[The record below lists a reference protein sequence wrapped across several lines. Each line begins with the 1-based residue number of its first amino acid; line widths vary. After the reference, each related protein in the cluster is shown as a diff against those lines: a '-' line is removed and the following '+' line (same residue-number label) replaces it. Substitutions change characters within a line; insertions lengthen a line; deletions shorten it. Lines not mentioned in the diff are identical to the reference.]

1 MTNRD
6 DAVSTGIEPLFA
18 RHTRLWMRM
27 WTGTQA
33 TALLVAA
40 YVAVHRVGGLTAF
53 RALGVWPS
61 LLALTALAI
70 GWHLL
75 GVFAYRQL
83 LRRSWVVL
91 CYVGLAWIQIVWIAI
106 LMRPFGL
113 LVIGAVLQA
122 FIFLPFRIAA
132 AVLGALVISTAIGTA
147 AEQHYRMVGEAI
159 TGVVATLA
167 TGAMAGT
174 VILYIHRANR
184 DAAIRTQLLH
194 RLADAQRDLT
204 DRAQEAGVLQERARF
219 SRDLHDTLAQGFTSV
234 IRQLEAMELMLASQP
249 APSGDET
256 YRTLAL
262 RLQPHL
268 HHAQSVS
275 RANLDDIR
283 RLVWNLRPFEL
294 QGTSLVEAVERVTAQ
309 WSEVHDV
316 RTTFSADALPP
327 LHPDADVV
335 ILRATQEALS
345 NVARHAKA
353 THVAITI
360 HCIDALVMLTIED
373 NGTGMTSV
381 PEPGREG
388 VGVSGMRDRVRQ
400 FQGKVLIESRA
411 GEGTSVTVA
420 IPLAAIAIATI
431 PVNDGSA

>member
-1 MTNRD
+1 
-6 DAVSTGIEPLFA
+6 
-18 RHTRLWMRM
+18 MRV

-40 YVAVHRVGGLTAF
+40 YVAVHRVGGFAAF
-53 RALGVWPS
+53 RALRVWPS

-75 GVFAYRQL
+75 GVFAYSRL

-147 AEQHYRMVGEAI
+147 AEQHYQMVGEAI

-268 HHAQSVS
+268 HRAQAVS

-283 RLVWNLRPFEL
+283 RLVWNLRPSEL
-294 QGTSLVEAVERVTAQ
+294 QGTPLVEAVARVTAQ
-309 WSEVHDV
+309 WGEMHDV
-316 RTTFSADALPP
+316 RTTFSTDALPP
-327 LHPDADVV
+327 LHPDVDVV
-335 ILRATQEALS
+335 ILRATQEALN
-345 NVARHAKA
+345 NVARHARA
-353 THVAITI
+353 TQVVITI

-373 NGTGMTSV
+373 NGIGMTSAA
-381 PEPGREG
+381 EPGREG
-388 VGVSGMRDRVRQ
+388 MGVSGMRDRVRQ